1 MRKRLILLACAGL
14 LLCACAAQK
23 DIQIL
28 DTRLESVES
37 KSQDLAN
44 RIEKANE
51 PVRSKQAEI
60 WAEVQSLRSDLAEAK
75 GEIEVLKRKVDELEQ
90 VQSANN
96 KVLAG
101 AAEDVKDLRSAWT
114 QASSQLGLDID
125 LEKIRAERQ
134 KTLMPAPPAD
144 AAQPAPAVPGQP
156 AAPATAETAPAQA
169 AAEPAAPTTEPAAPA
184 NAPSV
189 STAPPAD
196 AAEALYHKARESFE
210 ARKYADAQAMWEQF
224 ATQNPDNKLAPNA
237 IFWQGESYYQLGDYA
252 RAILKYQDVIDK
264 HAKSDKYRPA
274 VLKQGMSFIKLG
286 RDKAGKVLLQ
296 DLIKKF
302 PDSVEAKRAK
312 AVLGQ

>member
-1 MRKRLILLACAGL
+1 MSKRLFLVIFASLLVG
-14 LLCACAAQK
+14 ACAAQK
-23 DIQIL
+23 DIEIL
-28 DTRLESVES
+28 DSRLESVEA
-37 KSQDLAN
+37 KSQDIAN
-44 RIEKANE
+44 RVEKANE

-60 WAEVQSLRSDLAEAK
+60 WAEVQSMRSDLAQAK
-75 GEIEVLKRKVDELEQ
+75 GEIEVLKRQVNELEQ
-90 VQSANN
+90 VQNANN
-96 KVLAG
+96 RVLAG
-101 AAEDVKDLRSAWT
+101 AAEDTKDLRTAWS

-134 KTLMPAPPAD
+134 KTLVPVPPAE
-144 AAQPAPAVPGQP
+144 ATPPAPATPGQP
-156 AAPATAETAPAQA
+156 GATAPGHPAATA
-169 AAEPAAPTTEPAAPA
+169 AAPAAPA

-189 STAPPAD
+189 STAAPAPGD
-196 AAEALYHKARESFE
+196 PAEAVYNKAREAFE
-210 ARKYADAQAMWEQF
+210 ARKYADAQAMWEEF
-224 ATQNPDNKLAPNA
+224 TTKNPDHKLAANA
-237 IFWQGESYYQLGDYA
+237 VFWQGESYYQLGDYA

-264 HAKSDKYRPA
+264 HAKSDKYRSA

>member
-1 MRKRLILLACAGL
+1 MPKRLILLACAAL
-14 LLCACAAQK
+14 LLGACAAQK

-28 DTRLESVES
+28 DSRLESVES
-37 KSQDLAN
+37 RSQEIAN

-51 PVRSKQAEI
+51 PVRSKQAELY
-60 WAEVQSLRSDLAEAK
+60 AEVQSLRSDLAQAK
-75 GEIEVLKRKVDELEQ
+75 GEIEVLKRQVDELEQ
-90 VQSANN
+90 VQKANN
-96 KVLAG
+96 QVLAN
-101 AAEDVKDLRSAWT
+101 AAEDVKDMRSAWS

-134 KTLMPAPPAD
+134 KTLVPVPPAD
-144 AAQPAPAVPGQP
+144 AAPPAPAVPGAP
-156 AAPATAETAPAQA
+156 AAPAA
-169 AAEPAAPTTEPAAPA
+169 AAEPVPATPPAAEPAAPA

-189 STAPPAD
+189 STAAPAD
-196 AAEALYHKARESFE
+196 PAEAAYHKAREAFE
-210 ARKYADAQAMWEQF
+210 ARKYADAQSMWDEF
-224 ATQNPDNKLAPNA
+224 ASRNPSHALVPNA

-264 HAKSDKYRPA
+264 YAKSDKYRPA

-296 DLIKKF
+296 DLIKKY

>member
-1 MRKRLILLACAGL
+1 MPKRLILLACAAL
-14 LLCACAAQK
+14 LLSACAAQK

-28 DTRLESVES
+28 DSRLESVES
-37 KSQDLAN
+37 KSQEIAN

-51 PVRSKQAEI
+51 PVRSKQAELY
-60 WAEVQSLRSDLAEAK
+60 ADVQSLRSDLAQAK
-75 GEIEVLKRKVDELEQ
+75 GEIEVLKRQVDELEQ
-90 VQSANN
+90 VQKANN
-96 KVLAG
+96 QVLAN
-101 AAEDVKDLRSAWT
+101 AAEDVKDMRSAWS

-134 KTLMPAPPAD
+134 KTLVPAPPAD
-144 AAQPAPAVPGQP
+144 AAPPAPTVPGEP
-156 AAPATAETAPAQA
+156 AAPGAKAPAEAAPATP
-169 AAEPAAPTTEPAAPA
+169 PAAEPAAPA

-189 STAPPAD
+189 STAAPAD
-196 AAEALYHKARESFE
+196 PSEAAYHKAREAFE
-210 ARKYADAQAMWEQF
+210 ARKYADAQTMWDDF
-224 ATQNPDNKLAPNA
+224 ATKNPNHQLVPNA

-264 HAKSDKYRPA
+264 YAKSDKYRSA

-296 DLIKKF
+296 DLIKKY

-312 AVLGQ
+312 SVLGQ